1 MKPSRRSRVGII
13 IFAVAVAS
21 LAVTW
26 ATDTVMSNREQ
37 TRKDSNAGARLTNRM
52 KGVRVD
58 EFTTALT
65 VAIVLGLL
73 NFFVKP
79 ILVLFT
85 LPVTFFTLG
94 LFLLVINA
102 IMILLC
108 DEFVDG
114 FEVSSFWTAMLFS
127 IILSLSQSLVYQI
140 TGDTK

>member
-1 MKPSRRSRVGII
+1 MKLLLRILI
-13 IFAVAVAS
+13 TA
-21 LAVTW
+21 LL
-26 ATDTVMSNREQ
+26 VM
-37 TRKDSNAGARLTNRM
+37 AIAYLM

-79 ILVLFT
+79 VLVLFT
-85 LPVTFFTLG
+85 LPITFFTLG

-102 IMILLC
+102 IIILLC

-114 FEVSSFWTAMLFS
+114 FDVSSFWTAMLFS
-127 IILSLSQSLVYQI
+127 IILSLSQSLVYQF
-140 TGDTK
+140 TGETK

>member
-1 MKPSRRSRVGII
+1 MKLLFRILITALLVLG
-13 IFAVAVAS
+13 
-21 LAVTW
+21 LA
-26 ATDTVMSNREQ
+26 
-37 TRKDSNAGARLTNRM
+37 KIM
-52 KGVRVD
+52 KGVVVD

-79 ILVLFT
+79 VLVLFT
-85 LPVTFFTLG
+85 LPVTVFTLG

-108 DEFVDG
+108 DHFVEG
-114 FEVSSFWTAMLFS
+114 FHVSSFWTAMLFS

-140 TGDTK
+140 TGDTKK

>member
-1 MKPSRRSRVGII
+1 MGI
-13 IFAVAVAS
+13 AY
-21 LAVTW
+21 L
-26 ATDTVMSNREQ
+26 
-37 TRKDSNAGARLTNRM
+37 M
-52 KGVRVD
+52 KGVIVD

-85 LPVTFFTLG
+85 LPVTIFTLG

-102 IMILLC
+102 VMILLC
-108 DEFVDG
+108 DYFIDG
-114 FEVSSFWTAMLFS
+114 FRISSFWTALLFS
-127 IILSLSQSLVYQI
+127 IVLSLSQSLVYQI

>member
-1 MKPSRRSRVGII
+1 MKLLIRVFIT
-13 IFAVAVAS
+13 A
-21 LAVTW
+21 LL
-26 ATDTVMSNREQ
+26 VM
-37 TRKDSNAGARLTNRM
+37 AIAYLM

-65 VAIVLGLL
+65 VAVVLGLL

-79 ILVLFT
+79 ILVLLT

-102 IMILLC
+102 VIILIC

-114 FEVSSFWTAMLFS
+114 FDVSSFWTAMLFS
-127 IILSLSQSLVYQI
+127 IILSLSQSLVYTI
-140 TGDTK
+140 TGETK

>member
-1 MKPSRRSRVGII
+1 MKLLLRILI
-13 IFAVAVAS
+13 TA
-21 LAVTW
+21 LL
-26 ATDTVMSNREQ
+26 VM
-37 TRKDSNAGARLTNRM
+37 AIAYLM

-79 ILVLFT
+79 ILVLLT

-102 IMILLC
+102 IIILLC
-108 DEFVDG
+108 DHFVDG

-140 TGDTK
+140 TGEAK

>member
-1 MKPSRRSRVGII
+1 MKLLLR
-13 IFAVAVAS
+13 IFITALLVLLIAH
-21 LAVTW
+21 L
-26 ATDTVMSNREQ
+26 
-37 TRKDSNAGARLTNRM
+37 M
-52 KGVRVD
+52 KGVVID

-85 LPVTFFTLG
+85 FPITIFTLG

-102 IMILLC
+102 IMIMLC
-108 DEFVDG
+108 DHFIVG
-114 FEVSSFWTAMLFS
+114 FEVNSFWTAMLFS